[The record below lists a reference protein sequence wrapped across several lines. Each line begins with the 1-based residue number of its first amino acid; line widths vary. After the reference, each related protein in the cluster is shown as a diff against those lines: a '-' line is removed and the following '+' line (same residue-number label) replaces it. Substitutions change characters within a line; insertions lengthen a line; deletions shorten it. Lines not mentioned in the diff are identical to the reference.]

1 MPGVHHGGWRRAT
14 MLLELLPSS
23 HGAVKCFRACWEL
36 VENQSKAQTQPGL
49 SQGRFGKPERAF

>member
-1 MPGVHHGGWRRAT
+1 